1 MPWSPKKIVVPID
14 LADEPS
20 DAVEAAFEITGS
32 RQNVHVIYIVPGM
45 TDYAAGLLLSGVT
58 DEMRVADAEKALQNR
73 LRRGKY
79 DGVQTTALIGDPGS
93 QIVAFAE
100 KVEADLIVISSH
112 GRQGLHHLLIGSVA
126 ERVVRLAKCPV
137 LVIKQPAR

>member
-32 RQNVHVIYIVPGM
+32 RQNVHVIYVVPGM

-73 LRRGKY
+73 LRREVRWSPD
-79 DGVQTTALIGDPGS
+79 DGANWGSRIANCRICRESGSRSDRDLVARTSGSSSSVDWIRSRARSTTCKVPSLGD
-93 QIVAFAE
+93 
-100 KVEADLIVISSH
+100 
-112 GRQGLHHLLIGSVA
+112 
-126 ERVVRLAKCPV
+126 
-137 LVIKQPAR
+137 